1 MQVRPSPEP
10 HPGLTGARAVRAVGP
25 RPEAEALRSAYLEL
39 LKLGLCDLIG
49 AGTTSV
55 GRMAGGEPAAR
66 ELSGEGLRLR
76 AAGMDWPLHGLSMVG
91 LRRLDGLQ
99 TCVESVVHEG
109 VDGDL
114 IEAGAWRGGASILMR
129 ATLDTLGE
137 DAREVF
143 VADSFQ
149 GFPAADDDPGEGGQ
163 WAAMDYLGVPLDEV
177 RQNFERLGF
186 ERGVTFVPG
195 FFQETLPALRG
206 RRWSVVRLDG
216 DTYEATRVA
225 LQSLY
230 PGLSRGGW
238 LVVDD
243 YGALDECRRAVDEF
257 RAEQG
262 VAEPLEE
269 VDWTCVRWRRES
281 PAPEP
286 EAVPPALPDAN
297 GARAVRRPRE
307 LRVPTSHE
315 LELTRERDALRER
328 LAETEVEL
336 GRLRRSKLGRLK
348 SRIDRVRARLT

>member
-25 RPEAEALRSAYLEL
+25 RPDAEALRSAYLEL

-55 GRMAGGEPAAR
+55 GRMADGRPAAR
-66 ELSGEGLRLR
+66 ELSGDGLRLR

-99 TCVESVVHEG
+99 SCVESVVRDG

-137 DAREVF
+137 DGREVF

-149 GFPAADDDPGEGGQ
+149 GFPATDDDPGEGGQ

-177 RQNFERLGF
+177 RENFERLGL

-195 FFQETLPALRG
+195 FFQETLPTLRG
-206 RRWSVVRLDG
+206 RRWSVVRLDS

-225 LQSLY
+225 LRALY
-230 PGLSRGGW
+230 PGLSTGGW

-243 YGALDECRRAVDEF
+243 YGAIDECRRAVDEF
-257 RAEQG
+257 RTEQG

-281 PAPEP
+281 AAPDEDV
-286 EAVPPALPDAN
+286 VPLALPDAD
-297 GARAVRRPRE
+297 GARAVSRPRD

-315 LELTRERDALRER
+315 LELARERDALRER
-328 LAETEVEL
+328 IVEAEAEL
-336 GRLRRSKLGRLK
+336 GQVRRSPLSRLK
-348 SRIDRVRARLT
+348 SRVGRALTRHS